1 MTATNDVA
9 VTRRGV
15 LASAGAGASAAA
27 LGGAPAAAQTGAPK
41 TFVLVHG
48 AWHGG
53 WCWRRVADLLQ
64 KHGHK
69 VFTPTLTSVGE
80 RSHLMSKDIV
90 LDTHITDIVNVI
102 RWEDLN
108 NICLVVHSY
117 GGWPGSGAI
126 EQVLDRISSI
136 VWLDAFKPENGQRGF
151 DFASDFSRKALLT
164 AVEKG
169 EPGRPA
175 PKAEAF
181 HVNEKDRAWVDSKL
195 TAQPNGV
202 ALQPIKL
209 TGAREKVA
217 KKTYIRAPK
226 YPQPAFDQ
234 AFAECRADKSWRTF
248 ETTAAGHDVD
258 GRCAGLA
265 GGGSGRSV
273 LSQSAPASAAP
284 PPCLRGEE
292 MRPAR
297 GVAALFA
304 YCGVNPASLTTR
316 TVVMRSSLMKRTT

>member
-1 MTATNDVA
+1 MSEQYFRRQDIMTATNNA
-9 VTRRGV
+9 AMTRRSV
-15 LASAGAGASAAA
+15 LASAGTGASAAA
-27 LGGAPAAAQTGAPK
+27 LGVAPATAQTNASK

-53 WCWRRVADLLQ
+53 WCWRRVADLLE
-64 KHGHK
+64 KKRHK
-69 VFTPTLTSVGE
+69 VFTPTLTGVGE

-102 RWEDLN
+102 KWEDLS

-136 VWLDAFKPENGQRGF
+136 VWRDAFKPENGQRGF
-151 DFASDFSRKALLT
+151 DFASDFSRKALH
-164 AVEKG
+164 AAIEKG

-217 KKTYIRAPK
+217 KKTYIRAAK
-226 YPQPAFDQ
+226 YPQAAFDQ
-234 AFAECRADKSWRTF
+234 ALAECKADKSWRTF
-248 ETTAAGHDVD
+248 ETTAAAHDVMVD
-258 GRCAGLA
+258 
-265 GGGSGRSV
+265 
-273 LSQSAPASAAP
+273 APEW
-284 PPCLRGEE
+284 LTEILVE
-292 MRPAR
+292 
-297 GVAALFA
+297 VA
-304 YCGVNPASLTTR
+304 
-316 TVVMRSSLMKRTT
+316 